1 MKPLSKSQTIGQQ
14 ARQKRTTRSCNSH
27 LMGWMTPD
35 ELDDTGDDESQEG
48 QDKSFD
54 LGGDEI
60 IVLLKGIDD
69 LLEKRTDEGDHK
81 ISKQMPKAKQKALT
95 KKMRGPR
102 EGERGR
108 GDP

>member
-1 MKPLSKSQTIGQQ
+1 
-14 ARQKRTTRSCNSH
+14 
-27 LMGWMTPD
+27 
-35 ELDDTGDDESQEG
+35 
-48 QDKSFD
+48 

-60 IVLLKGIDD
+60 IVLLKGID